1 LGELLQAYSVESKC
15 EQGRLLKHKTSKET
29 FLLKEVSFMDQE
41 EYRRALEKYR
51 SKRKASPKENLLN
64 IVEVE
69 GRVKTNFCSGTYK
82 LYIIYEYPTITLQ
95 EEIQARV
102 K

>member
-1 LGELLQAYSVESKC
+1 
-15 EQGRLLKHKTSKET
+15 
-29 FLLKEVSFMDQE
+29 M
-41 EYRRALEKYR
+41 
-51 SKRKASPKENLLN
+51 KENLLN
-64 IVEVE
+64 LVEVE

-95 EEIQARV
+95 EEILARV